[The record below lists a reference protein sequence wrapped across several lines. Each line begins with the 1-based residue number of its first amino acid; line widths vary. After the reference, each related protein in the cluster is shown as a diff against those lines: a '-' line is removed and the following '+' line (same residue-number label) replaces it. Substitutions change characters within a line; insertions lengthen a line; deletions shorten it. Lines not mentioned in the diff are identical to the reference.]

1 MSSPKDVVLGFY
13 EKAKSSLILTP
24 EFTPSKVGGS
34 PVSSFFYSQILYRPG
49 SHLWAN
55 PRSGAISASTSFRF

>member
-24 EFTPSKVGGS
+24 EFTPSKIGGM
-34 PVSSFFYSQILYRPG
+34 PVSFWLFLLKIRPG
-49 SHLWAN
+49 FRLWGSR
-55 PRSGAISASTSFRF
+55 PSGARNVSTKCRF